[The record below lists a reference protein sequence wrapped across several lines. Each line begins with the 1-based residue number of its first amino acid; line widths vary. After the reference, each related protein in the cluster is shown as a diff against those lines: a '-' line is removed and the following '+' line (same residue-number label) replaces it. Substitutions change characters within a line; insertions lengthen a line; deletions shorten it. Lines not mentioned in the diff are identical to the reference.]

1 MKRVYFIC
9 LIILLLLTFSTGC
22 ANPSRE
28 YPADNITSMDNT
40 ESNEAK
46 NKSDMNS
53 DVMHESKTNDEE
65 KNKARSLIKENEA
78 RIERNKKQILS
89 QKQALLETENSRTR
103 LSSQISNCNANL
115 ERAQQQ
121 LINAQKEKKRVYRA
135 GIGWTYESD
144 QAAISSANRLVK
156 QYQDQLY
163 SLKNEMQNLDRTYAL
178 IQSEISQ
185 LDAENSQLQT
195 ENTQLRRKFN
205 LSE

>member
-9 LIILLLLTFSTGC
+9 LIILLLLSFSTGC

-121 LINAQKEKKRVYRA
+121 LINAKKEKKRVYRA

>member
-53 DVMHESKTNDEE
+53 DVKHESKTNDEE
-65 KNKARSLIKENEA
+65 KNNARSLIKENEA
-78 RIERNKKQILS
+78 KIERNKKQILS

>member
-53 DVMHESKTNDEE
+53 DVKHESKTNDEE
-65 KNKARSLIKENEA
+65 KNNARSLIKENEA
-78 RIERNKKQILS
+78 KIERNKKRILS

>member
-53 DVMHESKTNDEE
+53 DVKHESKTNDEE
-65 KNKARSLIKENEA
+65 KNNARSLIKENEA
-78 RIERNKKQILS
+78 KIERNKKQILS

-135 GIGWTYESD
+135 GIGWTYEID

>member
-53 DVMHESKTNDEE
+53 DVKHESKTNDEE
-65 KNKARSLIKENEA
+65 KNNARSLIKENEA

>member
-1 MKRVYFIC
+1 MNRIYFAF
-9 LIILLLLTFSTGC
+9 LIVLLLLAFNMGC
-22 ANPSRE
+22 ANPSRK
-28 YPADNITSMDNT
+28 YPADNITPTNNT
-40 ESNEAK
+40 ESEEAR
-46 NKSDMNS
+46 NKTDTDS
-53 DVMHESKTNDEE
+53 DVDHDSKANGEE

-78 RIERNKKQILS
+78 KIERNKKQILS

-144 QAAISSANRLVK
+144 QAAISSANQLVK

-185 LDAENSQLQT
+185 LDAENSRLQT